1 MTADIEAKT
10 RHYSVI
16 YHDVLEAIPTANAV
30 CLYLILLK
38 FADNKT
44 KTAHPS
50 RSTLAKMMG
59 YKSPQVADKAVEVLS
74 SLGLVEVF
82 ARYRDEDGA
91 ISKVRD
97 ERFRERTSNG
107 YIVYDQLM
115 QTQKNEGGLYVHTV
129 DPPTSTRST
138 PIRVDGE
145 ELIPKRTNTQ
155 GNLECAV
162 PDLFDEF
169 WQAFPRKDGK
179 KPARRAWGEAIKRA
193 DPVEIIKSARAYADL
208 CRSRG
213 THRTKVKMA
222 QGWLNDDRFEDELTP
237 DPAPAVSSWLS
248 VVGSDVIE
256 GEIVKEI
263 E

>member
-59 YKSPQVADKAVEVLS
+59 YKSPQVADKAIEVLS

-107 YIVYDQLM
+107 YIVYDQLVH
-115 QTQKNEGGLYVHTV
+115 TQKNEGGLYAHTV
-129 DPPTSTRST
+129 DPPTPTRST
-138 PIRVDGE
+138 PIRPHGE
-145 ELIPKRTNTQ
+145 ELIPKGTTTQ

-162 PDLFDEF
+162 QDSFEEF
-169 WQAFPRKDGK
+169 WSAYPRRDGK
-179 KPARRAWGEAIKRA
+179 KPARGAWEKAVKRSTP
-193 DPVEIIKSARAYADL
+193 DVIIAAARAYAES
-208 CRSRG
+208 CRASG
-213 THRTKVKMA
+213 TPRTKIKMA
-222 QGWLNDDRFEDELTP
+222 QGWLNDERYEDEVVPVAAPSSWL
-237 DPAPAVSSWLS
+237 DVVDAPAVVDAEVLR
-248 VVGSDVIE
+248 E
-256 GEIVKEI
+256 LT
-263 E
+263 

>member
-30 CLYLILLK
+30 CLYLVLLK
-38 FADNKT
+38 YADNNT
-44 KTAHPS
+44 KMAHPS
-50 RSTLAKMMG
+50 RSTLAKKMG
-59 YKSPQVADKAVEVLS
+59 YKSPQVADDAVKVLL

-82 ARYRDEDGA
+82 ARYRDEDGVV
-91 ISKVRD
+91 SKVRD

-107 YIVYDQLM
+107 YIVYDQLVH
-115 QTQKNEGGLYVHTV
+115 TQNNEGGLYAHTV

-138 PIRVDGE
+138 PIRADGE
-145 ELIPKRTNTQ
+145 ELIPKGTITQ
-155 GNLECAV
+155 ENLECASA
-162 PDLFDEF
+162 DLFDEF

-179 KPARRAWGEAIKRA
+179 KPARKAWSEATKRA
-193 DPVEIIKSARAYADL
+193 DPVEIIKSAHAYADL

-213 THRTKVKMA
+213 TPRTKVKMA

-263 E
+263 G

>member
-1 MTADIEAKT
+1 MTADIEART
-10 RHYSVI
+10 RHYTVV

-44 KTAHPS
+44 RTAHPS
-50 RSTLAKMMG
+50 RATLAKMMG
-59 YKSPQVADKAVEVLS
+59 YKSPQVADKAVEVLE
-74 SLGLVEVF
+74 SLGLVTVF
-82 ARYRDEDGA
+82 ARYRDEDGNV
-91 ISKVRD
+91 SRHRD

-107 YIVYDQLM
+107 YVVYDELM
-115 QTQKNEGGLYVHTV
+115 QTQKNEGGLYAHTV

-145 ELIPKRTNTQ
+145 ELLPKGTTTQ
-155 GNLECAV
+155 GNLECASE
-162 PDLFDEF
+162 DLFDEF
-169 WQAFPRKDGK
+169 WRAFPRKEGK
-179 KPARRAWGEAIKRA
+179 KPAKVAWDKAVRRS
-193 DPVEIIKSARAYADL
+193 DPSKIVGAARAYADL
-208 CRSRG
+208 CRSHG
-213 THRTKVKMA
+213 TPRTKVKMA
-222 QGWLNDDRFEDELTP
+222 QGWLNDDRFEDDLTP
-237 DPAPAVSSWLS
+237 DPAPATVSWLS